1 MEDVLLKKKR
11 GRKPKS
17 LTNEETKIQVKKKD
31 QQIKNIPITTSII
44 QELILHIPL
53 NIEKYEN
60 KNKVI
65 ENEQPLAANSYIQD
79 EFSYCQEKT
88 NFIERNFENTV
99 ESLLEQFKESNNKEI
114 YPSKTNIYCWWCC
127 HPFGNTPISL
137 PIRYKKNKYDVI
149 GVFCGYNCACAYNN
163 VFSGSKCAERNSLLH
178 QIYREIYKENVIIKP
193 SPPKEILNIFGG
205 IMTIDEYRKNLLLND
220 FDVHINYPPLTSI
233 IPQME
238 VINNRISNIDYIP
251 ISKKK
256 IEIIETNQKNKIT
269 SIIKTKRN
277 TIDTFMNIK
286 IED

>member
-17 LTNEETKIQVKKKD
+17 LTNEETKIQIKKKD
-31 QQIKNIPITTSII
+31 QQIKNVPITTSII
-44 QELILHIPL
+44 QELVLHIPL

-137 PIRYKKNKYDVI
+137 PIRYKKNKYDVMVYFVVI
-149 GVFCGYNCACAYNN
+149 IVHVHIIMYFLVVN
-163 VFSGSKCAERNSLLH
+163 VQKETLFYIKM
-178 QIYREIYKENVIIKP
+178 YREIYKENVIIKP

-205 IMTIDEYRKNLLLND
+205 VMTIDEYRKNLLLND